1 MGTLTK
7 ISATKQGTRR
17 IALMAAAVIAS
28 TGLVVAKEH
37 QATKQPAYANQYYG
51 LYQGSRDADRA
62 QFDRSGTRGREGLGE
77 DPLHPE
83 GPGNVAD

>member
-28 TGLVVAKEH
+28 TGLVVAKEN

-51 LYQGSRDADRA
+51 LYQGS
-62 QFDRSGTRGREGLGE
+62 
-77 DPLHPE
+77 P
-83 GPGNVAD
+83 